1 MTGPKTGPS
10 AQHSN
15 LVLRSAIGTYHHT
28 KSLKKGTLA
37 KFRAKLKMEDNPKRL
52 TGILINDVQQRLSA
66 NQFGFDKM
74 HPTTYLNGE
83 RWNDDI
89 QTPVNQSVEDI
100 NSDLTWIQEMN
111 L

>member
-1 MTGPKTGPS
+1 MIDQLFEQFWLAGMVKV
-10 AQHSN
+10 N
-15 LVLRSAIGTYHHT
+15 
-28 KSLKKGTLA
+28 KKKALTVFKA
-37 KFRAKLKMEDNPKRL
+37 KQKLNSGDTAREF
-52 TGILINDVQQRLSA
+52 TVILINDVHKRLRS

-89 QTPVNQSVEDI
+89 QTNSTVNQSVEEI
-100 NSDLTWIQEMN
+100 NSGDDWYKEME